1 MFDRNSSSGQKNISS
16 LFCRPKELKHT
27 ARYSGGFSMMEL
39 TSVTF
44 TALFKQ
50 WRNGDR
56 EAGEELFRMIYQD
69 LLRLAQ
75 SYLNGDRAG
84 RAIQATTLVHEAY
97 LRLFGNEFVDV
108 SCRGH
113 FFAIATRQMRRILI
127 DLSRKKGA
135 TVITHHFDSLL
146 PEDLARTESTSDI
159 DLIALDKALDELEK
173 IDERACRVVE
183 LRYIGG
189 LTEKEAAEILE
200 ISVATLKRDW
210 TFAKTWLYGRLR

>member
-1 MFDRNSSSGQKNISS
+1 MV
-16 LFCRPKELKHT
+16 
-27 ARYSGGFSMMEL
+27 EL

-50 WRNGDR
+50 WRCGDR
-56 EAGEELFRMIYQD
+56 EAGDELFRMIYQD

-84 RAIQATTLVHEAY
+84 RAIQATTLVHETY
-97 LRLFGNEFVDV
+97 LRLFGKEIVDV
-108 SCRGH
+108 GCRGH

-127 DLSRKKGA
+127 DLSRRKGA
-135 TVITHHFDSLL
+135 SIITQSLDSLL
-146 PEDLARTESTSDI
+146 LEDLAGSEKTSKI
-159 DLIALDKALDELEK
+159 DLIALDQALDELEN

-189 LTEKEAAEILE
+189 LTELEVAEILD

-210 TFAKTWLYGRLR
+210 TFAKTWLFGRLR

>member
-1 MFDRNSSSGQKNISS
+1 MVD
-16 LFCRPKELKHT
+16 
-27 ARYSGGFSMMEL
+27 L

-44 TALFKQ
+44 TTLFKQ
-50 WRNGDR
+50 WRSGDR

-84 RAIQATTLVHEAY
+84 RTIQATTLVHEAY
-97 LRLFGNEFVDV
+97 LRLFGKDKVDV
-108 SCRGH
+108 VCRGH

-127 DLSRKKGA
+127 DLSRKKGSA
-135 TVITHHFDSLL
+135 VITHRLDSLL
-146 PEDLARTESTSDI
+146 PEDLARTDGTSDG
-159 DLIALDKALDELEK
+159 DLIALGKALDELEK

-189 LTEKEAAEILE
+189 LAGKKEAAVLGIFRAPLQH
-200 ISVATLKRDW
+200 
-210 TFAKTWLYGRLR
+210 RLAFPP

>member
-1 MFDRNSSSGQKNISS
+1 MVD
-16 LFCRPKELKHT
+16 
-27 ARYSGGFSMMEL
+27 L

-44 TALFKQ
+44 TSLFQQ
-50 WRNGDR
+50 WRSGDR

-75 SYLNGDRAG
+75 SYLKGDRAG
-84 RAIQATTLVHEAY
+84 RVIQATTLVHEAY
-97 LRLFGNEFVDV
+97 LRLFGKEKVV
-108 SCRGH
+108 VESRAH
-113 FFAIATRQMRRILI
+113 FFVIATRQMRRILI
-127 DLSRKKGA
+127 DLSRRSGA
-135 TVITHHFDSLL
+135 AVIINHLDSLL
-146 PEDLARTESTSDI
+146 PEDLAGSEKTADL
-159 DLIALDKALDELEK
+159 DLIALDRALDELES

-189 LTEKEAAEILE
+189 LTEKEAAEMLG

>member
-1 MFDRNSSSGQKNISS
+1 M
-16 LFCRPKELKHT
+16 
-27 ARYSGGFSMMEL
+27 AEL

-50 WRNGDR
+50 WRSGDL

-75 SYLNGDRAG
+75 SYLNGDHAG
-84 RAIQATTLVHEAY
+84 RAIQATTLVHETY
-97 LRLFGNEFVDV
+97 LRLFGKDKVDV
-108 SCRGH
+108 NCRGH

-127 DLSRKKGA
+127 DISRKKGA
-135 TVITHHFDSLL
+135 AIITHHLDSLA
-146 PEDLARTESTSDI
+146 PEELARSDKTPGA
-159 DLIALDKALDELEK
+159 DLIALDEALDELEK

-183 LRYIGG
+183 LRYFGG
-189 LTEKEAAEILE
+189 LSEKEAAEILD

-210 TFAKTWLYGRLR
+210 TFARTWLYGRLR

>member
-1 MFDRNSSSGQKNISS
+1 MV
-16 LFCRPKELKHT
+16 
-27 ARYSGGFSMMEL
+27 EL

-44 TALFKQ
+44 TSLFKQ
-50 WRNGDR
+50 WRSGDQ

-75 SYLNGDRAG
+75 SYLKGDRVG
-84 RAIQATTLVHEAY
+84 QVIQATTLVHEAY
-97 LRLFGNEFVDV
+97 LRLFGKDKVDV
-108 SCRGH
+108 ECRGH
-113 FFAIATRQMRRILI
+113 FFVLATRQMRRILI
-127 DLSRKKGA
+127 DLWRRNGPAIVS
-135 TVITHHFDSLL
+135 HHLDSLL
-146 PEDLARTESTSDI
+146 PEDLAGSEKTSDV
-159 DLIALDKALDELEK
+159 DLIALDQALDELEK

-189 LTEKEAAEILE
+189 LTEKEAAETLG

>member
-1 MFDRNSSSGQKNISS
+1 MV
-16 LFCRPKELKHT
+16 
-27 ARYSGGFSMMEL
+27 EL

-50 WRNGDR
+50 WRSGDR

-75 SYLNGDRAG
+75 SYLDGDRAG
-84 RAIQATTLVHEAY
+84 RAVQATTLVHETY
-97 LRLFGNEFVDV
+97 LRLFGKEKVDV

-135 TVITHHFDSLL
+135 AIITHRLDSLL
-146 PEDLARTESTSDI
+146 PEDLATSEKTPGV
-159 DLIALDKALDELEK
+159 DLIALDEALDELEK

-189 LTEKEAAEILE
+189 LSEKEAAEILD

-210 TFAKTWLYGRLR
+210 TFARTWLYGRLR

>member
-1 MFDRNSSSGQKNISS
+1 MVD
-16 LFCRPKELKHT
+16 
-27 ARYSGGFSMMEL
+27 L

-44 TALFKQ
+44 TTLFKQ
-50 WRNGDR
+50 WRSGDR

-97 LRLFGNEFVDV
+97 LRLFGNDHVDV
-108 SCRGH
+108 RCRGH

-127 DLSRKKGA
+127 DLSRKNSA
-135 TVITHHFDSLL
+135 AVITHHLDSLL
-146 PEDLARTESTSDI
+146 PEELAGSEKSSDV
-159 DLIALDKALDELEK
+159 DLIALDQALDALEK

-189 LTEKEAAEILE
+189 LTEKEVADILD

>member
-1 MFDRNSSSGQKNISS
+1 MA
-16 LFCRPKELKHT
+16 P
-27 ARYSGGFSMMEL
+27 L

-44 TALFKQ
+44 TTLFKK
-50 WRNGDR
+50 WRSGDR

-84 RAIQATTLVHEAY
+84 RVIQATTLVHEAY
-97 LRLFGNEFVDV
+97 LRLFGKDHIDV
-108 SCRGH
+108 CCRGH
-113 FFAIATRQMRRILI
+113 FFAVATRQMRRILI

-135 TVITHHFDSLL
+135 ALITHRLDSLL
-146 PEDLARTESTSDI
+146 PEDLARTQESTDV
-159 DLIALDKALDELEK
+159 DLIALDQALDELEK

-189 LTEKEAAEILE
+189 LTEKEVAEILE

>member
-1 MFDRNSSSGQKNISS
+1 
-16 LFCRPKELKHT
+16 
-27 ARYSGGFSMMEL
+27 
-39 TSVTF
+39 
-44 TALFKQ
+44 
-50 WRNGDR
+50 
-56 EAGEELFRMIYQD
+56 MIYQD

-84 RAIQATTLVHEAY
+84 RAIQATTLVHETY
-97 LRLFGNEFVDV
+97 LRLFGKEKVDV
-108 SCRGH
+108 DCRGH
-113 FFAIATRQMRRILI
+113 FFAVATRQMRRILI
-127 DLSRKKGA
+127 DLSRKKGSA
-135 TVITHHFDSLL
+135 IITHRLDSLS
-146 PEDLARTESTSDI
+146 PEDLAGSEKTPAV

-189 LTEKEAAEILE
+189 LSEKEVAEILD

>member
-1 MFDRNSSSGQKNISS
+1 M
-16 LFCRPKELKHT
+16 
-27 ARYSGGFSMMEL
+27 AEL

-50 WRNGDR
+50 WRGGDR

-75 SYLNGDRAG
+75 SYLSGDRAG
-84 RAIQATTLVHEAY
+84 RAIQATTLAHETY
-97 LRLFGNEFVDV
+97 LRLFGEDKVDV
-108 SCRGH
+108 DCRGH
-113 FFAIATRQMRRILI
+113 FFVIVTRQMRRILI
-127 DLSRKKGA
+127 DLSRKKDA
-135 TVITHHFDSLL
+135 AIIIHRLDSLA
-146 PEDLARTESTSDI
+146 PEDLATSEKTPVV
-159 DLIALDKALDELEK
+159 DLIALDEALDELEK

-189 LTEKEAAEILE
+189 LSEKEAAEILD

>member
-1 MFDRNSSSGQKNISS
+1 MVD
-16 LFCRPKELKHT
+16 
-27 ARYSGGFSMMEL
+27 L

-44 TALFKQ
+44 TTLFKQ
-50 WRNGDR
+50 WRSGDR

-97 LRLFGNEFVDV
+97 LRLFGNDHVDV
-108 SCRGH
+108 CCRGH

-127 DLSRKKGA
+127 DLSRKKSA
-135 TVITHHFDSLL
+135 AVITHLDSLL
-146 PEDLARTESTSDI
+146 PEELAGSEKSSDV
-159 DLIALDKALDELEK
+159 DLIALDQALDALEK

-189 LTEKEAAEILE
+189 LTEKEVADILD

-210 TFAKTWLYGRLR
+210 TFAKAWLYGRLR

>member
-1 MFDRNSSSGQKNISS
+1 MVD
-16 LFCRPKELKHT
+16 
-27 ARYSGGFSMMEL
+27 L

-44 TALFKQ
+44 TTLFKQ
-50 WRNGDR
+50 WRSGDR
-56 EAGEELFRMIYQD
+56 DAGEELFRMIYQD

-84 RAIQATTLVHEAY
+84 RSIQATTLVHEAY
-97 LRLFGNEFVDV
+97 LRLFGKDHVDIC
-108 SCRGH
+108 CRGH

-135 TVITHHFDSLL
+135 AVITHRLDSLL
-146 PEDLARTESTSDI
+146 PEDLARSEKTSDV
-159 DLIALDKALDELEK
+159 DLISLDQALDALEK

-189 LTEKEAAEILE
+189 LTEKEVAEILE

>member
-1 MFDRNSSSGQKNISS
+1 MV
-16 LFCRPKELKHT
+16 
-27 ARYSGGFSMMEL
+27 EL

-50 WRNGDR
+50 WRSGDL

-84 RAIQATTLVHEAY
+84 RTIQATTLVHETY
-97 LRLFGNEFVDV
+97 LRLFGKDKVDV
-108 SCRGH
+108 NCRGH

-135 TVITHHFDSLL
+135 AIITHRLDSLAQ
-146 PEDLARTESTSDI
+146 EDLGGSEKTPGV
-159 DLIALDKALDELEK
+159 DLIALDEALDELEK

-189 LTEKEAAEILE
+189 LSEKEAAEILD
-200 ISVATLKRDW
+200 ISLATLKRDW

>member
-1 MFDRNSSSGQKNISS
+1 M
-16 LFCRPKELKHT
+16 
-27 ARYSGGFSMMEL
+27 AEL

-50 WRNGDR
+50 WRSGDR

-84 RAIQATTLVHEAY
+84 RAIQATTLVHETY
-97 LRLFGNEFVDV
+97 LRLFGKDKVDV
-108 SCRGH
+108 DCRGH

-127 DLSRKKGA
+127 DLSRRMGA
-135 TVITHHFDSLL
+135 AVITHRLDSLL
-146 PEDLARTESTSDI
+146 PEDLATSEKTPDV
-159 DLIALDKALDELEK
+159 DLIALDEALDELEK

-189 LTEKEAAEILE
+189 LTEKEVAEILD